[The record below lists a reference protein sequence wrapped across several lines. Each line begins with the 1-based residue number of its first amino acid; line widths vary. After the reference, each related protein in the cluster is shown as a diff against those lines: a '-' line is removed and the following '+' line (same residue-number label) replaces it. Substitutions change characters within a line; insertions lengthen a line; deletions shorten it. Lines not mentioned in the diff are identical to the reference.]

1 MAHHK
6 LPELLCH
13 KAQWQLLWY
22 YAVSQLAMPVLVT
35 SISCHHKNFSKR
47 WTSFHRQNA
56 FASWKKSLAIVYFKF
71 FSDPCYKQTIY
82 ALILCNIDILLQ
94 GLFMFQAYK
103 VLFENKMVIFFNTS
117 PHYWMLSSLSLSL
130 STSKCWVL
138 PCFNKRS
145 SRSVLL
151 QGCRSDI
158 YSYTQVKGSMAHH
171 YAGVTSPE
179 VEARSWDFLKIYEK
193 LPLIPKG

>member
-56 FASWKKSLAIVYFKF
+56 FASWKKSLVIVYFKF

-103 VLFENKMVIFFNTS
+103 VLFENKMVIFLKPLHTIECLV
-117 PHYWMLSSLSLSL
+117 LSHSLSRQVNAEFSH
-130 STSKCWVL
+130 VL
-138 PCFNKRS
+138 IKDLQEVSCFRVANLTFTVIHR
-145 SRSVLL
+145 
-151 QGCRSDI
+151 
-158 YSYTQVKGSMAHH
+158 
-171 YAGVTSPE
+171 
-179 VEARSWDFLKIYEK
+179 LKDPWPIIM
-193 LPLIPKG
+193 LVSHPLK